1 LSRVVLDAS
10 ALLALLN
17 VEPGSEEVEGAIP
30 GAAISTVN
38 FSEVVAKL
46 VENGMPQDAVRA
58 VLADIEME
66 VHPFD
71 IETAYRAGALR
82 KQTRKLGLCFGDRA
96 CLAFGGR
103 LGLPVLTTDR
113 DWKTLDV
120 GVEVRVIR

>member
-1 LSRVVLDAS
+1 VNRVVLDAS

-17 VEPGSEEVEGAIP
+17 AEVGSEEVESAIP

-38 FSEVVAKL
+38 LSEVAAKL
-46 VENGMPQDAVRA
+46 VESGMPEDAVRA
-58 VLADIEME
+58 VLGDIELE
-66 VHPFD
+66 VHSFD
-71 IETAYRAGALR
+71 LETAYRAGALR
-82 KQTRKLGLCFGDRA
+82 KQTRKLGLSFGDRA

-113 DWKTLDV
+113 DWKKLDV